1 MPIIAHIHFVTF
13 FFACNSTCTPENTKQ
28 QEKQRH
34 SGKPLSIE
42 SKMLVELNKEK
53 PRLLILRE
61 MVWYEDEIAN
71 YICMNLQLL

>member
-28 QEKQRH
+28 QEKQLC
-34 SGKPLSIE
+34 SGNPLSVE

-53 PRLLILRE
+53 PKVLIMRE
-61 MVWYEDEIAN
+61 MV
-71 YICMNLQLL
+71 